1 MILNTVFWALVLLIS
16 GILMAKSAQILIK
29 SLTIISRFFHLS
41 EFAISF
47 LLMAT
52 ATSLPELMIGINAA
66 LANESVLVLGNVIGS
81 NIIDLSL
88 VIGISIIIARNL
100 RVRSTIAKRDSLY
113 MLVLGSFPL
122 VLLADGYLGRLEGFA
137 LVCFYILYI
146 SRLLKQKAEFKSLE
160 NGISKKN
167 VITNF
172 ILFGIGIAILLGC
185 SKLLLVS
192 SERIALNLN
201 LSLTFVGLILVAM
214 GTSMPELIFE
224 TQAVLKSRS
233 ELVLGDIMGS
243 VITNIN
249 LVLGIA
255 AIINPIQI
263 QNPSIFYS
271 SAIFMVVIL
280 ILFNIFLRSERK
292 LDTVEGII
300 LILVY
305 ISFLI
310 LELTIGFINH

>member
-1 MILNTVFWALVLLIS
+1 
-16 GILMAKSAQILIK
+16 MAKSAQILIK

>member
-1 MILNTVFWALVLLIS
+1 MILNTAFWALILLIS

-29 SLTIISRFFHLS
+29 SLTTISRFFHLS

-52 ATSLPELMIGINAA
+52 ATSLPELLVGINAA

-81 NIIDLSL
+81 NIVDLSL
-88 VIGISIIIARNL
+88 VIGISILIARNL

-137 LVCFYILYI
+137 LICFYILYI
-146 SRLLKQKAEFKSLE
+146 SRLLQQRSEFKPLKD
-160 NGISKKN
+160 GVSKK
-167 VITNF
+167 IFLKNF
-172 ILFGIGIAILLGC
+172 ILFGIGIVILLVC
-185 SKLLLVS
+185 SKLLLLS
-192 SERIALNLN
+192 SEQIAINLN
-201 LSLTFVGLILVAM
+201 LPLTFVGLILVAV

-243 VITNIN
+243 VVTNIN

-255 AIINPIQI
+255 AIISPIQI

-292 LDTVEGII
+292 LETAEGII
-300 LILVY
+300 LILIYVA
-305 ISFLI
+305 FLI
-310 LELTIGFINH
+310 LEFTVGLINH